1 MRQPEQYKHS
11 QKSCFRIRKW
21 GILENSARNIT
32 AERIRVEN
40 MFIKGVGDWRMVG
53 DKKKRVERERERVN
67 LVFGN
72 PIPRERVVCS
82 FVMSMPQCECNI
94 VL

>member
-40 MFIKGVGDWRMVG
+40 MSLVG
-53 DKKKRVERERERVN
+53 DKKKRVERERVN

-82 FVMSMPQCECNI
+82 FVMSMPRCECNI

>member
-53 DKKKRVERERERVN
+53 DKKKRVERERERE
-67 LVFGN
+67 
-72 PIPRERVVCS
+72 RE
-82 FVMSMPQCECNI
+82 
-94 VL
+94 

>member
-32 AERIRVEN
+32 TERIRVEN
-40 MFIKGVGDWRMVG
+40 MSIKRGGGDGLRMVG
-53 DKKKRVERERERVN
+53 DKKKRVERERER
-67 LVFGN
+67 
-72 PIPRERVVCS
+72 E
-82 FVMSMPQCECNI
+82 
-94 VL
+94 